1 VAAKRSCEVGISLVL
16 EIGNATIG
24 NATRDLC
31 VTTIIRSER
40 DPYYNKSAFSKP
52 KSKKEINS
60 KEGVNSENH
69 YYLCVG
75 IFELCDL
82 ERPVMGLTKVTLL
95 ILASFLLMNC

>member
-75 IFELCDL
+75 IFELCGAT
-82 ERPVMGLTKVTLL
+82 VMGLTKVDANDDMV
-95 ILASFLLMNC
+95 LA